1 MSDETGAKKSAKS
14 SATRPIVVTVE
25 DSYLNRIDDVADR
38 MRDLGVQI
46 DEILKATGLIC
57 GSTGG
62 RLTELRKVPGVMS
75 VEDQPTFEIPPPD
88 APVH

>member
-1 MSDETGAKKSAKS
+1 MSNESRPKTPAKS
-14 SATRPIVVTVE
+14 TAARPIVITVE
-25 DSYLNRIDDVADR
+25 DSHLERIDEVAER
-38 MRDLGVQI
+38 MRDLGVKI

-88 APVH
+88 APLH

>member
-1 MSDETGAKKSAKS
+1 MSNESRPKNPANST
-14 SATRPIVVTVE
+14 ATRPIVITVE
-25 DSYLNRIDDVADR
+25 DTHLDRIDDVAER
-38 MRDLGVQI
+38 IRELGVHI

-62 RLTELRKVPGVMS
+62 RLTELKKVPGVMS

>member
-1 MSDETGAKKSAKS
+1 MSDETGAEKTAKS
-14 SATRPIVVTVE
+14 SGTRPIVVTVE
-25 DSYLNRIDDVADR
+25 DSYLDRIDDIAEHI
-38 MRDLGVQI
+38 RDLGVQI

>member
-1 MSDETGAKKSAKS
+1 MSDETGAEKTAKS
-14 SATRPIVVTVE
+14 SGTRPIVVTVE
-25 DSYLNRIDDVADR
+25 DSYLDRIDDVAEHI
-38 MRDLGVQI
+38 RDLGVQI